1 MTARYRCSQCA
12 SQSLI
17 WRGDIVWDYEAQRF
31 DVTQVDDWG
40 AFCTRCDHEVPIVK
54 TVQYWSEM
62 LDLAHELELEVA
74 CMLDSE
80 PEEGDIEHMQEKIG
94 ELYDLI
100 KKEASK

>member
-40 AFCTRCDHEVPIVK
+40 AFCQRCDCEVPIVK
-54 TVQYWSEM
+54 TVQYWQGM
-62 LDLAHELELEVA
+62 LNLASELELDVA
-74 CMLDSE
+74 CMLDSDPTVGE
-80 PEEGDIEHMQEKIG
+80 IEDMQTKIG
-94 ELYDLI
+94 ELYDMI
-100 KKEASK
+100 KAEASK